1 MGWTGDK
8 DVYTSIAKFFVDSDE
23 LKTHSYTKKL
33 TYDASRLFR
42 SVGAPWPLN
51 VSAMLHHLEAM
62 DAAAADAA
70 SAAEARMHL
79 VAMLQFAKH
88 ECVTPRV
95 EDLRKAPAEFKKRLA
110 KFTTAAKVIA
120 AMHDRWQRVEC
131 VQLATD
137 GDALDALGALEA
149 LGAQPHVA
157 LVDEEADRVAWASA
171 ERWVGL

>member
-1 MGWTGDK
+1 M
-8 DVYTSIAKFFVDSDE
+8 YTSIAKFFVDTDGP
-23 LKTHSYTKKL
+23 KTHSYIKKL